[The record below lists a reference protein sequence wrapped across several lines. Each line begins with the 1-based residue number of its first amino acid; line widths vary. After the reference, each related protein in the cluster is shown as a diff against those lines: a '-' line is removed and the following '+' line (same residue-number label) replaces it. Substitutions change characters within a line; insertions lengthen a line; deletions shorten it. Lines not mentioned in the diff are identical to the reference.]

1 MGKLGDPLASTGIPG
16 FCRASDSIGAVSDF
30 GLDRYALDGADTA
43 GHLHPL
49 EIARDLIAGGKPRSA
64 LEVLSLHFDTHADDP
79 EYLLLCAEAWRA
91 TGDTLR
97 AQQALLGAI
106 RVVPNDPRPLRSLSE
121 LLEER
126 GERERAERVLAKV
139 RALELSAGDATD
151 LPEEVDLDGDE
162 DLIAAAERR
171 ERGSGLG
178 RPVGM
183 VRYVSLVLAGLGT
196 FALLI
201 AGISL
206 LTEARAVQDSGE
218 PKPAGDREAS
228 APLAVEPVQET
239 DPVVS
244 PPMPEVPNAVP
255 DTIALEETVAL
266 PPAPI
271 EPLAALVPAAAER
284 EVAANAL
291 PSTAPRTPK
300 PATPRASQTTA
311 KQGRA
316 APPPKKVPEPQSE
329 AAAPDVSLDSSDTAR
344 LTEHAD
350 VLYEQGQ
357 TALAASYYRRALD
370 IDPDYAPALVGIGRG
385 ILRAEKYDEAM
396 SNATRAL
403 QLARGVDARPGLE
416 AEAIYQMGRV
426 HLERGDRDAAR
437 QLLRQSVSLK
447 EAPAEAWFYLGEALA
462 SDNSPAARRAYEKY
476 LELVTS
482 GHLADR
488 ARRAIQ

>member
-1 MGKLGDPLASTGIPG
+1 M
-16 FCRASDSIGAVSDF
+16 SDL
-30 GLDRYALDGADTA
+30 GLDRYALDDADAA

-49 EIARDLIAGGKPRSA
+49 EIARDLIVAGKPRSA

-97 AQQALLGAI
+97 AQQALLGAA
-106 RVVPNDPRPLRSLSE
+106 RVAPSDPRPLWSLRE

-126 GERERAERVLAKV
+126 GEREKAERVLAKV
-139 RALELSAGDATD
+139 RALELSAADATEAPD
-151 LPEEVDLDGDE
+151 EVDLDGDE

-171 ERGSGLG
+171 ERGSRLVRPIG
-178 RPVGM
+178 RP
-183 VRYVSLVLAGLGT
+183 RYVSIVLAVLGS

-206 LTEARAVQDSGE
+206 LTEASGGQGSGE
-218 PKPAGDREAS
+218 PKPADDREDS
-228 APLAVEPVQET
+228 VPLAAKPVQKT
-239 DPVVS
+239 DLTVS
-244 PPMPEVPNAVP
+244 PSIPEVPGAAPEGIVIP
-255 DTIALEETVAL
+255 EAIEL

-271 EPLAALVPAAAER
+271 ERLAASLPVGAAR
-284 EVAANAL
+284 KVAANAP
-291 PSTAPRTPK
+291 PSTAPRRPK
-300 PATPRASQTTA
+300 PTAPRPSQATVARQ
-311 KQGRA
+311 QL
-316 APPPKKVPEPQSE
+316 APSSKKAPEPRSE
-329 AAAPDVSLDSSDTAR
+329 TPAAGVSLGSSDPAR

-350 VLYEQGQ
+350 MLYAQGHS
-357 TALAASYYRRALD
+357 ALAASYYRRALD
-370 IDPDYAPALVGIGRG
+370 VDPDYAPALVGIGRG
-385 ILRAEKYDEAM
+385 ILRAEKFDEAM

-416 AEAIYQMGRV
+416 AEAIYQMGRI

-437 QLLRQSVSLK
+437 QLLRQSVSLTG
-447 EAPAEAWFYLGEALA
+447 APDEAWFYLGEALA

-488 ARRAIQ
+488 ARRAIR

>member
-1 MGKLGDPLASTGIPG
+1 M
-16 FCRASDSIGAVSDF
+16 SDL
-30 GLDRYALDGADTA
+30 GLDRYALDDADGA

-49 EIARDLIAGGKPRSA
+49 EIARDLIVAGKPRSA

-97 AQQALLGAI
+97 AQQALLGAA
-106 RVVPNDPRPLRSLSE
+106 RVAPSDPRPLWSLSE

-126 GERERAERVLAKV
+126 GEREKAERVLAKV
-139 RALELSAGDATD
+139 RALELSAADATEAPD
-151 LPEEVDLDGDE
+151 EVDLDGHE

-171 ERGSGLG
+171 ERGSPLVRPMG
-178 RPVGM
+178 RP
-183 VRYVSLVLAGLGT
+183 RYVSIVLAVLGS

-201 AGISL
+201 VGISL
-206 LTEARAVQDSGE
+206 LTEASGAQRSGE
-218 PKPAGDREAS
+218 PKPADDREDS
-228 APLAVEPVQET
+228 VPLAAEPVQKS
-239 DPVVS
+239 DLPVS
-244 PPMPEVPNAVP
+244 PSIPEVAGAAPESIVIPEA
-255 DTIALEETVAL
+255 IEL

-271 EPLAALVPAAAER
+271 ERHAASLPVGAAR
-284 EVAANAL
+284 KVAANAL
-291 PSTAPRTPK
+291 PSTAPRRPK
-300 PATPRASQTTA
+300 PTAPRPSQATVARQ
-311 KQGRA
+311 QI
-316 APPPKKVPEPQSE
+316 APSPKKVPEPQSE
-329 AAAPDVSLDSSDTAR
+329 TTAEGVSLGSSDPAR

-350 VLYEQGQ
+350 MLYEQGHS
-357 TALAASYYRRALD
+357 ALAASYYRRALD
-370 IDPDYAPALVGIGRG
+370 VDPDYAPALVGIGRG
-385 ILRAEKYDEAM
+385 ILRAEKFDEAM

-416 AEAIYQMGRV
+416 AEAIYQMGRI
-426 HLERGDRDAAR
+426 HLEQGDRDAAR
-437 QLLRQSVSLK
+437 QLLRQSVSLTG
-447 EAPAEAWFYLGEALA
+447 APAEAWFYLGEALA